1 MENKKSSID
10 TDLQMTKPFDIVS
23 ICLPVSKKLLHHSY
37 TETTTTEIN
46 NNNIFCA
53 VCGDFSNGKHYGIL
67 SCNGCSG
74 FFKRSIRRKLVY
86 QCQTKRGNC
95 TIDKVH
101 RNQCQAC
108 RFKKC
113 LQMGMLKEAV
123 QSERQRRNNVHSID
137 YHDKYIERTMDH
149 CSSRQTNDS
158 VNHTDDIVY
167 ASSSQILLMII
178 KWIRNLPTFSNLSIH
193 DQSILIEESWSELFL
208 LWAIQCS
215 ISLDNRGHSEND
227 KLINNIFQIF
237 KQLKLDPIEYA
248 CLKAIILFRFDIRTL
263 NDVKQIE
270 YLQDQAQI
278 TLAQFTQIYNPTRFG
293 RLLLTLPLFR
303 NISSKFIEKTYFS
316 HTIGYTSISKL
327 LLHMFKN

>member
-10 TDLQMTKPFDIVS
+10 TNLQMTKPFDIVS

-37 TETTTTEIN
+37 TETTTTEIY
-46 NNNIFCA
+46 NNIICA
-53 VCGDFSNGKHYGIL
+53 VCGYISNGKHYGIL

-74 FFKRSIRRKLVY
+74 FFKRSIRRKLIY

-95 TIDKVH
+95 TIDKIH

-113 LQMGMLKEAV
+113 LKMGMLKEAV

-193 DQSILIEESWSELFL
+193 DQVVCLF
-208 LWAIQCS
+208 
-215 ISLDNRGHSEND
+215 
-227 KLINNIFQIF
+227 
-237 KQLKLDPIEYA
+237 
-248 CLKAIILFRFDIRTL
+248 
-263 NDVKQIE
+263 
-270 YLQDQAQI
+270 
-278 TLAQFTQIYNPTRFG
+278 
-293 RLLLTLPLFR
+293 
-303 NISSKFIEKTYFS
+303 FI
-316 HTIGYTSISKL
+316 
-327 LLHMFKN
+327 